1 MSELKPFAFVLMPFD
16 EKFKDI
22 YKFGIKAVANE
33 IGVVAER
40 VDEQHF
46 SETILERVYR
56 QIEHADFII
65 AEMTG
70 KNPNVFYEVGYAHA
84 KNKMCA
90 LVTQNAHDIP
100 FDLKHHS
107 HVIYDG
113 TASDLASKLT
123 PKIEWFASEAKR
135 RKTETISVSAKA
147 SDGLLD
153 KETYYHFGTFD
164 LSLELKN
171 NSDNR
176 SPEID
181 SLYIRTQP
189 LWTLYLDEKECPAIE
204 IDEDGKKRRN
214 HQITPSVRRLLPNAF
229 MKLKIKFKRRLWS
242 KFSGEPEQEDY
253 HSKGVVRLDIATSEG
268 TITKDFTIE
277 VKFDDIPF

>member
-1 MSELKPFAFVLMPFD
+1 
-16 EKFKDI
+16 
-22 YKFGIKAVANE
+22 
-33 IGVVAER
+33 
-40 VDEQHF
+40 
-46 SETILERVYR
+46 
-56 QIEHADFII
+56 
-65 AEMTG
+65 MTG

-84 KNKMCA
+84 KNKLCA

-123 PKIEWFASEAKR
+123 PKIEWLASEAKR

-181 SLYIRTQP
+181 SL
-189 LWTLYLDEKECPAIE
+189 
-204 IDEDGKKRRN
+204 
-214 HQITPSVRRLLPNAF
+214 
-229 MKLKIKFKRRLWS
+229 
-242 KFSGEPEQEDY
+242 
-253 HSKGVVRLDIATSEG
+253 
-268 TITKDFTIE
+268 
-277 VKFDDIPF
+277 